1 MFLVTTNGFRLFC
14 DSFHTSDGS
23 IGHLQHLFPHSDSA
37 KHSETIDSESS
48 NFHPYGSI
56 FGPSEQIWP
65 LNEIPCVF
73 CKPPDPSGAV
83 LKVSAKKMFRARRHF
98 AHKIVT
104 FWALFHIAW
113 CQLGVASEKNPSQK
127 SSTCRSFSASPQTYL
142 GLPSKFEQN
151 RWRHR
156 DVTLNTKSLH
166 QNDMSHAD
174 LSSKWV
180 WEFDSI
186 WQLAS
191 PYTQHATVS
200 FKCERV

>member
-23 IGHLQHLFPHSDSA
+23 IGHLQHLFPQSDSA

-83 LKVSAKKMFRARRHF
+83 LKVSAKK
-98 AHKIVT
+98 
-104 FWALFHIAW
+104 
-113 CQLGVASEKNPSQK
+113 CSE
-127 SSTCRSFSASPQTYL
+127 L
-142 GLPSKFEQN
+142 E
-151 RWRHR
+151 
-156 DVTLNTKSLH
+156 DTLRTKSLH
-166 QNDMSHAD
+166 FGLFFTSLDVNWGS
-174 LSSKWV
+174 
-180 WEFDSI
+180 
-186 WQLAS
+186 
-191 PYTQHATVS
+191 
-200 FKCERV
+200 